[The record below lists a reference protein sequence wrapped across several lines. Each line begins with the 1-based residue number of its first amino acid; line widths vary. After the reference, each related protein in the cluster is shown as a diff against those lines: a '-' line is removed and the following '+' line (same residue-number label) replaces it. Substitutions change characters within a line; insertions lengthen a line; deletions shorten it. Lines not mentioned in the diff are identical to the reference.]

1 VVELEPILDD
11 MDLAAQNPVIARNKV
26 KRATKM
32 VLGPNN
38 KPLSKWGLEDG
49 DDEDGDASGN
59 KKRCVCVCVCFWVL
73 VLLLVPLLCSLILTN
88 INKLQALS
96 LALTLSLRISPSHP
110 RMGIRGNPGCYVGH
124 IAAGNC
130 GTPPYSLAHK

>member
-1 VVELEPILDD
+1 

-59 KKRCVCVCVCFWVL
+59 KKRCVCVCVFLGACAFACAIAVF
-73 VLLLVPLLCSLILTN
+73 PN
-88 INKLQALS
+88 INK
-96 LALTLSLRISPSHP
+96 H
-110 RMGIRGNPGCYVGH
+110 
-124 IAAGNC
+124 
-130 GTPPYSLAHK
+130 